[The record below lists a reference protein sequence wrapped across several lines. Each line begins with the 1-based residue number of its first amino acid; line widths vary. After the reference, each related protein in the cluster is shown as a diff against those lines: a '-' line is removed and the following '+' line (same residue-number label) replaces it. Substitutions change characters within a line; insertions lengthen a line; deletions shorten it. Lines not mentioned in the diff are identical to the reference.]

1 MQVHLRSPHI
11 FESIGWKRKSNHTIR
26 NENHMILTAAM
37 PNKFQQDSHSANKLI
52 QYYVNRKWHRHLKLI
67 ELQKSN
73 FSKFHMDPTPKKRI
87 VSMSIARI
95 LLLSVQESTNLTHAQ
110 IWSQLKTLITE
121 TSPQLNMPTPITF

>member
-1 MQVHLRSPHI
+1 
-11 FESIGWKRKSNHTIR
+11 
-26 NENHMILTAAM
+26 MILTAAM

-87 VSMSIARI
+87 VSMSMARI

-121 TSPQLNMPTPITF
+121 TSPQLNIPTPITF